1 MKVSVL
7 IFALLAFACRT
18 PDKKNDRP
26 DASLITSTA
35 IGKLRLGD
43 SFRKVEN
50 YYDRVDTLEMGSEG
64 VSWPAKRVNLG
75 SGEWILV
82 ESTSGKGTI
91 DRLHTN
97 SGYFH
102 TRSGCRV
109 GQRLAAALKASPDV
123 DVDLPEGILSIVLK
137 RDSVSLDI
145 DDQSAELFYKSNGS
159 DLKDIRPGATIS
171 TISIY

>member
-7 IFALLAFACRT
+7 IFALLVFACRT
-18 PDKKNDRP
+18 PDKRNDRP
-26 DASLITSTA
+26 DASLITSTT

-43 SFRKVEN
+43 SFTKVDS
-50 YYDRVDTLEMGSEG
+50 YYDSVDTLEMESEG
-64 VSWPAKRVNLG
+64 VSWPAKRVDLG
-75 SGEWILV
+75 KGEWILV

-109 GQRLAAALKASPDV
+109 GQRLAEALTAVRDAE
-123 DVDLPEGILSIVLK
+123 VDLPEGILSVRLNQ
-137 RDSVSLDI
+137 DSVSVDV
-145 DDQSAELFYKSNGS
+145 DDRSEELFYKRNGS
-159 DLKDIRPGATIS
+159 ELKDIRAEATIS